1 MSLYVKFIWFTFLTM
16 LISSA
21 ISFFAMNTLYHQFL
35 KEDNN
40 DKNLAIAES
49 FAGHLNSLSPG
60 QVESTLEVLGDAGY
74 QLYLTDGS
82 DISRFGGEFRDE
94 TIAQE
99 DVERVLG
106 GDIFNGIRDFPRQTF
121 VTGFFANELQNS
133 IGVPLT
139 LGGEPYAL
147 FLRPDIELLFQE
159 LHLLFG
165 GLAVGIVLLSFLGML
180 LIARLL
186 IQPITKLTEATEKM
200 ATETFDVP
208 LTIDRKD
215 EIGRLADQFR
225 LMRTRIE
232 QSTVKRKEFVHNV
245 SHDIQS
251 PLHTIQSYLGLL
263 EKPGISDS
271 DKQHYAD
278 IIREETARLSLLTT
292 QLLTLASVDKETPE
306 ALETVALH
314 EQLHATLSH
323 LRYAFDDKELALSAQ
338 LTPAYTLGNAV
349 LLQTVWE
356 NLLTNAVKYSEQGGA
371 VDVTLTRSEG
381 YVHVTVRDHGIG
393 MTEDETM
400 HAFDR
405 FYRADQARTRGQ
417 KGSGL
422 GLSIAKEIIELHGGQ
437 IELDSAPDAGTIV
450 TVTLP
455 VSLNKP
461 VIVEKSN

>member
-49 FAGHLNSLSPG
+49 FAGHLNSLPPN

-74 QLYLTDGS
+74 QLYLTDGN
-82 DISRFGGEFRDE
+82 DVSRFGGEFRDE
-94 TIAQE
+94 TIAQQ
-99 DVERVLG
+99 DVQHVLG
-106 GDIFNGIRDFPRQTF
+106 GDTFNGIRDFPRQTF
-121 VTGFFANELQNS
+121 VTGFFANELTNS
-133 IGVPLT
+133 IGVPVT
-139 LGGEPYAL
+139 LGGESYAL
-147 FLRPDIELLFQE
+147 FLRPNIELLFQE

-180 LIARLL
+180 LVARLL

-208 LTIDRKD
+208 LAIDRRD
-215 EIGRLADQFR
+215 EIGRLADQFL
-225 LMRTRIE
+225 LMRSRIE

-271 DKQHYAD
+271 DKQHFAD

-323 LRYAFDDKELALSAQ
+323 LRYAFDNKELALSAQ
-338 LTPAYTLGNAV
+338 LTPAYTPGNAV

-356 NLLTNAVKYSEQGGA
+356 NLLTNAVKYSEQGGS
-371 VDVTLTRSEG
+371 VDVTLTQSEN
-381 YVHVTVRDHGIG
+381 HIRVTVRDHGIG
-393 MTEDETM
+393 MTEDETK
-400 HAFDR
+400 HAFER
-405 FYRADQARTRGQ
+405 FYRADQARTRGP

-422 GLSIAKEIIELHGGQ
+422 GLSIAKEIIELHGGR
-437 IELDSAPDAGTIV
+437 IDLDSTLGTGTTV
-450 TVTLP
+450 TVILP
-455 VSLNKP
+455 ASSSV
-461 VIVEKSN
+461 

>member
-21 ISFFAMNTLYHQFL
+21 VSFFAMNTLYHQFL

-49 FAGHLNSLSPG
+49 FAGHLSALPPG
-60 QVESTLEVLGDAGY
+60 QADSTLEVLGDAGY
-74 QLYLTDGS
+74 QLYVTDGS
-82 DISRFGGEFRDE
+82 TVSRFGGEFRDE
-94 TIAQE
+94 TIGETEVQS
-99 DVERVLG
+99 VLNG
-106 GDIFNGIRDFPRQTF
+106 STFNGIRDFPRQTF

-133 IGVPLT
+133 IGVPVA

-147 FLRPDIELLFQE
+147 FLRPDIGLLFQE

-165 GLAVGIVLLSFLGML
+165 GLAAGIVLLSFLGML
-180 LIARLL
+180 AVARLL
-186 IQPITKLTEATEKM
+186 IQPITELTEATEKM
-200 ATETFDVP
+200 AAETFDVP
-208 LTIDRKD
+208 LAIDRRD
-215 EIGRLADQFR
+215 EIGRLADQFL
-225 LMRTRIE
+225 LMRSRIE

-263 EKPGISDS
+263 EKPGIPDS
-271 DKQHYAD
+271 DKQQYAG

-306 ALETVALH
+306 PFETVALH
-314 EQLHATLSH
+314 EQLQATLSH
-323 LRYAFDDKELALSAQ
+323 LRYMFDDRELALSMK
-338 LTPAYTLGNAV
+338 LTPAHVQGNAV

-356 NLLTNAVKYSEQGGA
+356 NLLTNALKYSERGGSVEVA
-371 VDVTLTRSEG
+371 LRQEG
-381 YVHVTVRDHGIG
+381 QIVYVTVRDHGIG
-393 MTEDETM
+393 MTEDESL
-400 HAFDR
+400 HAFER

-422 GLSIAKEIIELHGGQ
+422 GLSIAKDIIELHGGQ
-437 IELDSAPDAGTIV
+437 IELDSAPGAGTTA
-450 TVTLP
+450 TVVLP
-455 VSLNKP
+455 AAGN
-461 VIVEKSN
+461 E

>member
-1 MSLYVKFIWFTFLTM
+1 MSLYVKFIWFTFITM
-16 LISSA
+16 LISSV

-35 KEDNN
+35 KQDNN

-49 FAGHLNSLSPG
+49 FAGHLNSLPPG
-60 QVESTLEVLGDAGY
+60 QAEETLNVLGDAGY
-74 QLYLTDGS
+74 QLYLTDGDS
-82 DISRFGGEFRDE
+82 VLRYGGEFRDE
-94 TIAQE
+94 AIDPGNIQQ
-99 DVERVLG
+99 VLDG
-106 GDIFNGIRDFPRQTF
+106 GVFNGIREFPRQTF
-121 VTGFFANELQNS
+121 VTGFFANELTNS
-133 IGVPLT
+133 VGVPVLI
-139 LGGEPYAL
+139 GDAQYAM
-147 FLRPDIELLFQE
+147 FLRPNIELLFQE

-180 LIARLL
+180 FVARLL

-208 LTIDRKD
+208 LAIDRKD
-215 EIGRLADQFR
+215 EIGRLADQF
-225 LMRTRIE
+225 LTMRSRIE
-232 QSTVKRKEFVHNV
+232 HSTIKRKEFVHNV

-271 DKQHYAD
+271 DKQQYAD

-292 QLLTLASVDKETPE
+292 QLLTLASVDRE
-306 ALETVALH
+306 ALEPVESVALH
-314 EQLHATLSH
+314 EQLRSTLGH

-338 LTPAYTLGNAV
+338 LEPAHTLGNAV

-356 NLLTNAVKYSEQGGA
+356 NLLTNALKYSERGGSVEIGLA
-371 VDVTLTRSEG
+371 PSEKQ
-381 YVHVTVRDHGIG
+381 VQITVRDHGIG
-393 MTEDETM
+393 MTADEIT

-422 GLSIAKEIIELHGGQ
+422 GLSIAKEIIELHGGR
-437 IELDSAPDAGTIV
+437 IELDSTPGVGTTI

-455 VSLNKP
+455 AAPIESA
-461 VIVEKSN
+461 